1 MNGVGLA
8 TGVYYV
14 ADSFNQTHLIMMK
27 KIIAFALCALSY
39 HFSVGQ
45 TATPAPATT
54 TPAAVT
60 APAQDPLQGTYTL
73 RDRFHIMKT
82 KSQTYQNYKVIK
94 ESVLDG
100 IWRIVQDSLRGKQTT
115 INQANQQIASLK
127 ADVKKV
133 EDAMKQK
140 DAAVQGVVHDSTHI
154 NALGID
160 FSKGF
165 FIGLTGIIIAALVGS
180 LVFVLA
186 RMKVL
191 DKSIK
196 EKALT
201 ISLVSNEYD
210 EYKKKAM
217 DKQTKLSREL
227 QDERNR
233 LQELRRS

>member
-1 MNGVGLA
+1 
-8 TGVYYV
+8 
-14 ADSFNQTHLIMMK
+14 MMK
-27 KIIAFALCALSY
+27 KIIAFAFCVLSY
-39 HFSVGQ
+39 HLSIGQ
-45 TATPAPATT
+45 ATT
-54 TPAAVT
+54 TPAT
-60 APAQDPLQGTYTL
+60 DPLQGSYTL
-73 RDRFHIMKT
+73 KDRFQIMKA

-100 IWRIVQDSLRGKQTT
+100 VWRIVQDSLQGKQLT

-127 ADVKKV
+127 AEVKKV
-133 EDAMKQK
+133 EDTMKQK
-140 DAAVQGVVHDSTHI
+140 EASVQGVIHDSTHI
-154 NALGID
+154 NVIGID
-160 FSKGF
+160 FTKGVF
-165 FIGLTGIIIAALVGS
+165 LTIAGILLATLVGA

-196 EKALT
+196 EKSLT
-201 ISLVSNEYD
+201 INLVSSEYD

-217 DKQTKLSREL
+217 EKQTKLSREL

>member
-1 MNGVGLA
+1 
-8 TGVYYV
+8 
-14 ADSFNQTHLIMMK
+14 MMK
-27 KIIAFALCALSY
+27 KIIAFAICILSY
-39 HFSVGQ
+39 QLSVGQ
-45 TATPAPATT
+45 AATT
-54 TPAAVT
+54 TPPT
-60 APAQDPLQGTYTL
+60 TDPLQGSYTL
-73 RDRFHIMKT
+73 RDRFQIMKT

-100 IWRIVQDSLRGKQTT
+100 VWRIVQDSLHGKQQT

-127 ADVKKV
+127 AEVKKV
-133 EDAMKQK
+133 EDTMKQK
-140 DAAVQGVVHDSTHI
+140 DASVQGVIHDSTHI
-154 NALGID
+154 SVIGVD

-165 FIGLTGIIIAALVGS
+165 FLTLTGIILAALVGA

-196 EKALT
+196 EKSLT

-217 DKQTKLSREL
+217 EKQTKLSREL

>member
-1 MNGVGLA
+1 
-8 TGVYYV
+8 
-14 ADSFNQTHLIMMK
+14 MMK
-27 KIIAFALCALSY
+27 KIIALALCVLSY
-39 HFSVGQ
+39 HLSIGQ
-45 TATPAPATT
+45 ATT
-54 TPAAVT
+54 PSSAE
-60 APAQDPLQGTYTL
+60 PLEGSYTL
-73 RDRFHIMKT
+73 KDRFSIMKT

-100 IWRIVQDSLRGKQTT
+100 VWRIVQDSIRAKQQT
-115 INQANQQIASLK
+115 INQANQQIVALK
-127 ADVKKV
+127 AEVKKG
-133 EDAMKQK
+133 EDTMKQK
-140 DAAVQGVVHDSTHI
+140 EAAVQSIVHDSAHI
-154 NALGID
+154 NVIGID

-165 FIGLTGIIIAALVGS
+165 FLTLTGIILAALIGS

-196 EKALT
+196 EKSLT

-217 DKQTKLSREL
+217 EKQTKLSREL